1 MSLSLL
7 VTSYRK
13 LLLQTNFT
21 DTSKFLPKYGH
32 RKQDLN
38 HIFTVNGGLVLEGI
52 WLALTFLKQLLST
65 GGCSVPVTCK
75 GKEPC
80 KNDKNK
86 SKIALEKK
94 R

>member
-21 DTSKFLPKYGH
+21 DTSKFLPKHGH

-52 WLALTFLKQLLST
+52 
-65 GGCSVPVTCK
+65 
-75 GKEPC
+75 
-80 KNDKNK
+80 
-86 SKIALEKK
+86 
-94 R
+94 

>member
-21 DTSKFLPKYGH
+21 DTSKFLPKHGH
-32 RKQDLN
+32 RNKDLN

-52 WLALTFLKQLLST
+52 
-65 GGCSVPVTCK
+65 
-75 GKEPC
+75 
-80 KNDKNK
+80 
-86 SKIALEKK
+86 
-94 R
+94 

>member
-21 DTSKFLPKYGH
+21 DTSKFLPKHGH

-38 HIFTVNGGLVLEGI
+38 HICWSWHRWTRHWFKVCAHHARNSRFDEGEVGAEVL
-52 WLALTFLKQLLST
+52 
-65 GGCSVPVTCK
+65 
-75 GKEPC
+75 
-80 KNDKNK
+80 
-86 SKIALEKK
+86 
-94 R
+94 